1 VLVCPLTNA
10 RVVEIAL
17 VFGFSIAVLVYCAAS
32 FSGAHGPSAAVSHA
46 RLFDLSRVAGGP

>member
-1 VLVCPLTNA
+1 VCPLTNA

-32 FSGAHGPSAAVSHA
+32 FSGAHGLLQRCSMLGCSASAVWQ
-46 RLFDLSRVAGGP
+46 GGP